1 MNASVS
7 NGTIGV
13 IIRTLNESELIGR
26 CLETLHGQ
34 QGGFELD
41 VLVVDSGS
49 TDSTLEIAHDRGA
62 RILELAPT
70 EFDYSRALN
79 VGIEQL
85 RGDVI
90 VSLSAHA
97 IPTDEHLLQR
107 LTAPFEDPKVAGVA
121 ARQVPWPDAPW
132 QEVHRLQ
139 DQFTTTPRVYSGADG
154 DEILFSNAASSI
166 RRSVWAAEPFTLPAV
181 EDLEWARR
189 VVAAGWKIV
198 YEPAAIV
205 YHSHYEDPRARAR
218 RLIDMS
224 RAADAAGRSRTR
236 RRTAREAAG
245 LVARDSRAVLGLEE
259 PLGRKLAYVGD
270 VVQVAWYYVLDFSRS
285 GTTAERRREDS

>member
-49 TDSTLEIAHDRGA
+49 TDSTLEIARDRGA

-70 EFDYSRALN
+70 EFDYSKALN

-97 IPTDEHLLQR
+97 IPTDEHLLER
-107 LTAPFEDPKVAGVA
+107 LTAPFDDPKVAGVA
-121 ARQVPWPDAPW
+121 ARQVAWPDAPW

-139 DQFTTTPRVYSGADG
+139 HQFTTTPRVYSGADG

-205 YHSHYEDPRARAR
+205 YHSHYEVPRARAR

-224 RAADAAGRSRTR
+224 RVADAAGRPRTR

-245 LVARDSRAVLGLEE
+245 LVARDSRAVLALEE
-259 PLGRKLAYVGD
+259 PLRRKLVYVRD
-270 VVQVAWYYVLDFSRS
+270 VVQVACYYVLDFSRS